1 MFLFLTIKNP
11 HFHPHFSLESTFA
24 EGLQCKYKFYKQ
36 VLCHPANSKSSFLSL
51 LIFKRPLVLL
61 IFQPIQFDQFIYFVS
76 VLHCKCFSL
85 ANKYLLAF
93 LLARLLA
100 AFLAFLLA
108 YFLLSFLFSLLTHSL
123 THSLTHPPTHP
134 PTHSLTH
141 ALEEFTNWKSL
152 QIGSL

>member
-1 MFLFLTIKNP
+1 MLLLKDCNVNTSFISKYCVI
-11 HFHPHFSLESTFA
+11 
-24 EGLQCKYKFYKQ
+24 LQTAK
-36 VLCHPANSKSSFLSL
+36 VSFLSL